1 MQRLIDAGVLGV
13 LVFALLL
20 VVLVDKLLSGR
31 DTSDQR
37 VISQPANVTPFKVA
51 TRPLR
56 LAVTDSQKDK
66 DGRIW
71 DDMGKLLSSLGEGY
85 QFTQFHAR
93 QLLDGKKMAD
103 FDVLFLTCAPGGADP
118 IFDGTPLRVEPAF
131 AENLRNFVA
140 QGGTLYASDWRYDAL
155 EAAFP
160 DVASLRLKDDGRA
173 QSVTAD
179 VVDPGLRDM
188 LQLDTVPLNFDL
200 DKWKTAAFAG
210 DRVKVLIEG
219 KYQRQRGGVSRA
231 PLLVRFQFGKGTVIF
246 TSFHNERQNS
256 VIEQQLL
263 KYLVFS
269 AVTAQIDNQVNRTLI
284 EGGFA
289 PQKQNLLSA
298 TKDNPQVTYTYQST
312 KAGKIQF
319 VLGFQDRGAK
329 LRLAVV
335 SPGGKKTEHVGT
347 STFAI
352 EETSTGPGEWRYT
365 VTAIERPFDEFP
377 FTVTVAES
385 EGP

>member
-1 MQRLIDAGVLGV
+1 MQRLIDVGVLGV

-31 DTSDQR
+31 DTGGTTA
-37 VISQPANVTPFKVA
+37 VQPANVTKIPVA

-56 LAVTDSQKDK
+56 LAVTESQKDK

-71 DDMGKLLSSLGEGY
+71 DDMGKLLSSLGKGY
-85 QFTQFHAR
+85 QFRQFHAR
-93 QLLDGKKMAD
+93 ELLDGKKMAD

-118 IFDGTPLRVEPAF
+118 IFDGNPLRVEPAF

-140 QGGTLYASDWRYDAL
+140 QGGTLYASDWRYDAI
-155 EAAFP
+155 EAAFS
-160 DVASLRLKDDGRA
+160 DVASIRLKDDGRA
-173 QSVTAD
+173 QAVTAD
-179 VVDPGLRDM
+179 VVDAGLRDLM
-188 LQLDTVPLNFDL
+188 GPTVPLTFDL

-219 KYQRQRGGVSRA
+219 KYQRQRGGISKA
-231 PLLVRFQFGKGTVIF
+231 PLLVKFQWHKGTVIF

-256 VIEQQLL
+256 TIEQQLL

-269 AVTAQIDNQVNRTLI
+269 AVTAQIENQVNQTLI
-284 EGGFA
+284 QGGFA

-298 TKDNPQVTYTYQST
+298 TKENPQVTYTYQST
-312 KAGKIQF
+312 KKGKIRF
-319 VLGFQDRGAK
+319 VLGFDDRGAK
-329 LRLAVV
+329 LRLSVV
-335 SPGGKKTEHVGT
+335 SPAGKKSEHTGT
-347 STFAI
+347 STFVI
-352 EETSTGPGEWRYT
+352 EETSAGPGAWQYT

-385 EGP
+385 EDK